1 MDNTNQPRIGCYL
14 GNKEGSRTKIIDPN
28 TFYGEKDSSRNIPV
42 RLEDL
47 TISVKLT
54 TTKKSRTTIF
64 SDSENK
70 DIQVKEQKGAVIN
83 FIEGSDVNGKKVL
96 TTKFTQLT
104 TVFEG
109 ETLNSETFGITNI
122 DIDFNSSYTPMIK
135 IDFVDVR
142 GSSIFQNEEALLN
155 SNTENKYAIFFEFP
169 YPLFELEIKG
179 YFGEPVTYCL
189 HMLKFNSK
197 FNSQTGNFEISCEFV
212 GYTYALLSDMLI
224 GVLKAIPFTTIGKEK
239 FDAYNTERAAKG
251 LKPILNLVQL
261 RTQISLISDTI
272 KKIAKTT
279 EEAKEINTFKDA
291 NNILDSL
298 KVEYLSLNDEF
309 SVSKKP
315 STTEPPQPSF
325 VVISGNTISTTKEN
339 IKKGINENI
348 LKNVKDFN
356 ALKIQGLTINQD
368 NMTVPTL
375 LTNLKLKMLEPEYE
389 LAPFGTLKTPE
400 DVASFKSGLK
410 SYVNNYIGLSP
421 DMEFS
426 VYDLRSRLTIIDN
439 KRDLVQKTLDDAN
452 KSLAI
457 RIKDT
462 VSDTLGF
469 EPTVRNM
476 VEIFTALIEI
486 FIETIYEV
494 SNKAEKNVKR
504 SEVLG
509 NVFSN
514 GNNQTDYVSKDNF
527 YPWPAYSEASD
538 SLAYVDTYLGSN
550 SEVKRNISDID
561 ELVFID
567 NLLLAF
573 LTANKEENKAQL
585 ENDGQKTLYIPCN
598 PLDTNVFSNSGNPY
612 GKKEI
617 ISQNQALR
625 LLLIRAMTFLGYTNN
640 QDYLTKGE
648 DGEIQKMAAL
658 EAQMLFEGLTNSTIK
673 ILFNNL
679 TPDEAGI
686 NKILTAYGKIS
697 GTDRDVVEKTNLGN
711 YYYNYITKDNVNNV
725 KLLPVGYDIDGED
738 ITILTD
744 ETAHPIQT
752 GMIDFSKNPT
762 PKLFLTN
769 YSPYY
774 AGSGISPDN
783 FKYDDGGV
791 YIKILKPIEYEP
803 TEESTL
809 FDTTITNDSALD
821 LASLETNT
829 ISSAGFNSFNGPYGI
844 QDFNNINFGE
854 GVSENITSMYVFYS
868 NNIKLNGLS
877 LVRPDKVS
885 SKWDF
890 KKVGLNLYGFTN
902 TETQLSPFYSNG
914 KTLHEKLGN
923 NRTLGFKTNE
933 VPPNVSYPYINYQL
947 DSSGSYSTAII
958 QYLPLFG
965 SKFYYIQKDS
975 VITRQNNT
983 TITNIAEYYV
993 KGLLFLNTL
1002 PFNID
1007 YSENEDPF
1015 NKPEIKHLFD
1025 IKGGFIHAPR
1035 LWVAYVGGLLWWL
1048 SEKQPKIENNQIIGG
1063 GRGKNDPIIWKHRCG
1078 GSDSLFTAPESNQY
1092 LPKNLMGDRNDIDE
1106 NSPLI
1111 TMPEQ
1116 AKEEFKK
1123 VFFDF
1128 INGTGE
1134 TDFKQLAKQLE
1145 IFDGTALG
1153 FCSILDKLTK
1163 YETAADPTGLIIA
1176 RDSKSW
1182 YEGSSITDNLKN
1194 YDNYNI
1200 ILPVDERQTQNIKL
1214 NYFFLELNG
1223 AKNITKNLLNLF
1235 SEELIIANTGV
1246 KIWQSPGYGIEA
1258 NPLNNTD
1265 IRVGVTVKKE
1275 IFEEYMKKFI
1285 DTIKELTKDV
1295 TKAGEEEKQINE
1307 VFGSTNK
1314 DDIKLM
1320 LYKHCKN
1327 IYDKWLGGV
1336 DDPKNVIFQCGD
1348 NARNDSNRKTVDTK
1362 LANKNNTTGTVE
1374 RPRLIDSFRFVT
1386 RSFRDIG
1393 DELFVNP
1400 TSIEEQITDFPNT
1413 PAYSVITGL
1422 LNDNK
1427 FEFTA
1432 LPTFINYRND
1442 DMLKSVFTPY
1452 QYTKSITS
1460 CGPTFVCVYTGQR
1473 SNRLDIKSGRYPND
1487 GFDMRCIDGK
1497 PDSSIPADFSSPLN
1511 DYEDPISV
1519 FEVNYSQQN
1528 QNIFKDITLDQSEF
1542 TESEESLKIVQD
1554 ISMNGFENKPSLA
1567 GQNMYNIYAVRS
1579 YSAEIEMLGN
1589 PMIQPMMYFQLN
1601 NIPMFHGAYMIIRT
1615 RHNIKPNHM
1624 TTWFTGTRIRAIES
1638 PIIDVADAYMNL
1650 IETLDLGDT
1659 KSTSTVVSGSFP
1671 PIVRTII
1678 DNGGSNGNVEVG
1690 NIKLVPVEQ
1699 ITDVEQDV
1707 PPERRKMITEAVP
1720 ALTEMLTEFAK
1731 FAKAEGY
1738 PTINKKYVGITSLYR
1753 SYEYQQELYDKNIKK
1768 GGKQGAVAEPGF
1780 SNHSWGIAVDLLF
1793 APQKSGTYLK
1803 VGEWAPIDTD
1813 ANKEGFSFEYNP
1825 SLKWFLDNSWK
1836 FGFIIPVTLRDG
1848 KGNVDEY
1855 WHFEY
1860 HGTSAKCLY
1869 NKLPSTYGYTPKLN
1883 TGYKSVV
1890 KNPKGI
1896 DGKEAI
1902 YLENECDFKYVS
1914 TGDGGANLS
1923 TKTSNQTIINNQIE
1937 VKNNLK
1943 NRGLTQTQVAGIM
1956 GNIHKETG
1964 GRFDPKIVNK
1974 QDTNGYPSVGLI
1986 QWNGKFYP
1994 SKNAGKNSNDV
2005 LSYIGKTITEQLNFL
2020 TTKTPGYTKWLNLD
2034 SKFKT
2039 KTSAYSAAYEFAR
2052 LVEICAGCIEGEQV
2066 YNNNKFDS
2074 SDRSKLANNYYAR
2087 FNTQGDVLFW

>member
-1 MDNTNQPRIGCYL
+1 MDNTNQHKIGCYL
-14 GNKEGSRTKIIDPN
+14 GNKDGSRTKIIDPN
-28 TFYGEKDSSRNIPV
+28 SFYGEKNSSRNIPV

-70 DIQVKEQKGAVIN
+70 DVQIKEQKGAVIN

-122 DIDFNSSYTPMIK
+122 DIDFNSSYTPTIK

-142 GSSIFQNEEALLN
+142 GSSIFQNEEELLSN
-155 SNTENKYAIFFEFP
+155 NTENKYAIFFEFP

-179 YFGEPVTYCL
+179 YFGQPVTYCL

-197 FNSQTGNFEISCEFV
+197 FNTKTGNFEISCDFV

-224 GVLKAIPFTTIGKEK
+224 GVLKAIPFTTIGGEK
-239 FDAYNTERAAKG
+239 FNAYNAERAAKG

-291 NNILDSL
+291 NNILDSI
-298 KVEYLSLNDEF
+298 KVDFLSLSDEF

-315 STTEPPQPSF
+315 STTEPPVPNF
-325 VVISGNTISTTKEN
+325 IVISGNTISTTKEN
-339 IKKGINENI
+339 IKKGINDNI
-348 LKNVKDFN
+348 IKNVKAFN
-356 ALKIQGLTINQD
+356 ELKIQGLSINQD
-368 NMTVPTL
+368 NMTVPTR
-375 LTNLKLKMLEPEYE
+375 LTNLKLKMLEPEYQLE
-389 LAPFGTLKTPE
+389 PFGTLKTAE
-400 DVASFKSGLK
+400 DVVSFKNDLK
-410 SYVNNYIGLSP
+410 NYINTYIGFSP
-421 DMEFS
+421 DLEFS
-426 VYDLRSRLTIIDN
+426 VYDLRSRFILIDN
-439 KRDLVQKTLDDAN
+439 KRELVQKSLNDAN
-452 KSLAI
+452 KSLAL
-457 RIKDT
+457 RIKDS

-494 SNKAEKNVKR
+494 SNKAENNVKR
-504 SEVLG
+504 REILG

-514 GNNQTDYVSKDNF
+514 NSNQTDYVDKDSF
-527 YPWPAYSEASD
+527 YPWPAYSETGD
-538 SLAYVDTYLGSN
+538 SLAYVDKYLGSN
-550 SEVKRNISDID
+550 SEVKNNISDID

-573 LTANKEENKAQL
+573 LTANQEENKAQL
-585 ENDGQKTLYIPCN
+585 ENDGQQTLYIPCN
-598 PLDTNVFSNSGNPY
+598 PLDTNVFLNSGNPY

-617 ISQNQALR
+617 INQNQALR
-625 LLLIRAMTFLGYTNN
+625 LFLIRAMTFLGYTNN
-640 QDYLTKGE
+640 QDYLTTGE
-648 DGEIQKMAAL
+648 DGEIQKMATL
-658 EAQMLFEGLTNSTIK
+658 EAQMLFESLMNPTIK
-673 ILFNNL
+673 ILFGNI

-686 NKILTAYGKIS
+686 NKILTAYGKVS
-697 GTDRDVVEKTNLGN
+697 ETDRDVVEKSSLGN
-711 YYYNYITKDNVNNV
+711 YYYYNYITKDNINNV

-738 ITILTD
+738 ITIFTD
-744 ETAHPIQT
+744 ETTHPIQT

-774 AGSGISPDN
+774 AGSGTSPDN

-791 YIKILKPIEYEP
+791 YIDIKTVNEYEP
-803 TEESTL
+803 TEDSTL
-809 FDTTITNDSALD
+809 FDTTIGTESVLD
-821 LASLETNT
+821 LKSLKDNS
-829 ISSAGFNSFNGPYGI
+829 IKSAGFNSFGGIYGI
-844 QDFNNINFGE
+844 QDFNKINFGE
-854 GVSENITSMYVFYS
+854 GIPENTPAFLIFY
-868 NNIKLNGLS
+868 NDVNRNNGLGKLRGKGLKS
-877 LVRPDKVS
+877 VY
-885 SKWDF
+885 DF
-890 KKVGLNLYGFTN
+890 KSGNNVFDVEDAYSSLYK
-902 TETQLSPFYSNG
+902 SSNG
-914 KTLHEKLGN
+914 KKLHENMGN
-923 NRTLGFKTNE
+923 NKVLALKTSE
-933 VPPNVSYPYINYQL
+933 ITYPYINYNL
-947 DSSGSYSTAII
+947 RNSVVDSQTPSK
-958 QYLPLFG
+958 YLPLFG
-965 SKFYYIQKDS
+965 SKFYYLQKNAK
-975 VITRQNNT
+975 ITKQDNT
-983 TITNIAEYYV
+983 QISGLAEYYV
-993 KGLLFLNTL
+993 KGLLFLNTI

-1007 YSENEDPF
+1007 YNFNLDPF
-1015 NKPEIKHLFD
+1015 GQPEIKHLFD
-1025 IKGGFIHAPR
+1025 IKAGFIRAPK
-1035 LWVAYVGGLLWWL
+1035 LWAAYVGGLLWWL
-1048 SEKQPKIENNQIIGG
+1048 SKKQPTIENGKIIGG
-1063 GRGKNDPIIWKHRCG
+1063 GRGKTDPIVWKHTCSVG
-1078 GSDSLFTAPESNQY
+1078 NSDLFNIPSDNQY
-1092 LPKNLMGDRNDIDE
+1092 LPKNLLDRDALNIKD

-1116 AKEEFKK
+1116 AKNKFKEA
-1123 VFFDF
+1123 FFNF
-1128 INGTGE
+1128 INGDAIS
-1134 TDFKQLAKQLE
+1134 DFKQLSDKLE
-1145 IFDGTALG
+1145 IYKGEPTQ
-1153 FCSILDKLTK
+1153 FCGILDRLTK
-1163 YETAADPTGLIIA
+1163 TTAQGGLLQKI
-1176 RDSKSW
+1176 DSKL
-1182 YEGSSITDNLKN
+1182 YYNSSDITDNFVN
-1194 YDNYNI
+1194 YDNYKI
-1200 ILPVDERQTQNIKL
+1200 ILPVDETKEPRVRLK
-1214 NYFFLELNG
+1214 YMFLELDESKG
-1223 AKNITKNLLNLF
+1223 IVQTLLNTFLN
-1235 SEELIIANTGV
+1235 EEIIIVNTGV

-1258 NPLNNTD
+1258 NPLNNQEV
-1265 IRVGVTVKKE
+1265 RVGVTVKKE
-1275 IFEEYMKKFI
+1275 IFEEYLIKFI
-1285 DTIKELTKDV
+1285 NTMKELTKDI
-1295 TKAGEEEKQINE
+1295 TKAGEEERQINE

-1314 DDIKLM
+1314 DEIKLM

-1336 DDPKNVIFQCGD
+1336 SDPKNVIFQCGD
-1348 NARNDSNRKTVDTK
+1348 NSRDDSNRSVKGVDTK
-1362 LANKNNTTGTVE
+1362 LANKENTLGTVE
-1374 RPRLIDSFRFVT
+1374 KPRLIDSFRFVT

-1393 DELFVNP
+1393 DELFINP
-1400 TSIEEQITDFPNT
+1400 TPIEEQITDFPNT

-1432 LPTFINYRND
+1432 LPTFINYRD
-1442 DMLKSVFTPY
+1442 DEMLKSVFTPY
-1452 QYTKSITS
+1452 QYTESITS
-1460 CGPTFVCVYTGQR
+1460 CGPTFVCVYTGQH

-1487 GFDMRCIDGK
+1487 GFDMRCLEGK
-1497 PDSSIPADFSSPLN
+1497 PDSSIPADFSTPLN

-1542 TESEESLKIVQD
+1542 IETEESLKIVQD

-1624 TTWFTGTRIRAIES
+1624 STWFTGTRIRAVET

-1650 IETLDLGDT
+1650 IETLDLSKAG
-1659 KSTSTVVSGSFP
+1659 SSSSTVVSGSFP

-1690 NIKLVPVEQ
+1690 NIKLVPVEE
-1699 ITDVEQDV
+1699 ITDVEQRV

-1720 ALTEMLTEFAK
+1720 ALTEMLIEFAK

-1768 GGKQGAVAEPGF
+1768 GGKRGAVAEPGF

-1813 ANKEGFSFEYNP
+1813 ATKEGFSFEYNP

-1883 TGYKSVV
+1883 SGYKSVV
-1890 KNPKGI
+1890 KNPKGV

-1902 YLENECDFKYVS
+1902 YVENDCDFKYVS
-1914 TGDGGANLS
+1914 TGDGGVNLS
-1923 TKTSNQTIINNQIE
+1923 TKTSNQIIINNQIE

-1964 GRFDPKIVNK
+1964 GTFNPKIVNK
-1974 QDTNGYPSVGLI
+1974 QDLNGYPSVGLI

-1994 SKNAGKNSNDV
+1994 TKNGGKNSNDV
-2005 LSYIGKTITEQLNFL
+2005 LTYVGKTITEQLNFL
-2020 TTKTPGYTKWLNLD
+2020 TTKMPTYTKWLNLD
-2034 SKFKT
+2034 SKYKT

-2052 LVEICAGCIEGEQV
+2052 LVEVCAGCIEGEQV

-2074 SDRSKLANNYYAR
+2074 SDRSKLANDYFSR
-2087 FNTQGDVLFW
+2087 FNTQGDILFW